1 MSTPHHHDKPGTGEP
16 GTSARRHGGGEPGM
30 PTPAHDEADT
40 PTPADEART
49 PTPADEART
58 PTPAGEADM
67 SARRHGGGEP
77 GTSADSQAG
86 TSAGT
91 STGPE
96 AVLARRYEALLRAYP
111 KAWRTGRGEE
121 MLGTLLDAAEP
132 GRRTP
137 SPREAASILVQGTK
151 ERFGLRRHRTAGA
164 VWSEGLRIGALVLQ
178 AQSLLALLYFL
189 YDIRLDVYLSTMVVW
204 GVLTAALGTGAI
216 LALLAGRT
224 VTATVLTGLW
234 TAVPF
239 ASDGVSHLL
248 LTALVVLVGLSVADR
263 SPERRRIS
271 AVWLVA
277 APVGLLM
284 WLGYLLVTGAYFSPG
299 YGLFYPLALL
309 AAITV
314 GVVADPRLP
323 IAVAVLTVVVILDN
337 SVHLPAPLDTY
348 RPADTLTWRLGPTIV
363 VFAAIAVVLL
373 AIGHVRARRL
383 ARI

>member
-1 MSTPHHHDKPGTGEP
+1 MSTHHADDEPGTGASHHRDGEP
-16 GTSARRHGGGEPGM
+16 GISARRHGGGEPDLN
-30 PTPAHDEADT
+30 ASHDRD
-40 PTPADEART
+40 
-49 PTPADEART
+49 
-58 PTPAGEADM
+58 G
-67 SARRHGGGEP
+67 
-77 GTSADSQAG
+77 GTSL
-86 TSAGT
+86 
-91 STGPE
+91 STGTE
-96 AVLARRYEALLRAYP
+96 AVLARRYGALLRAYP
-111 KAWRTGRGEE
+111 KAWRAARGDE

-151 ERFGLRRHRTAGA
+151 ERAGLRRRRTAGA

-189 YDIRLDVYLSTMVVW
+189 YDIRLDALSPRVAAWAVPTV
-204 GVLTAALGTGAI
+204 ALGIGAI
-216 LALLAGRT
+216 LALITGRT
-224 VTATVLTGLW
+224 IAATVLTGLW
-234 TAVPF
+234 AAVPF

-248 LTALVVLVGLSVADR
+248 LTAFVVLVGLSVADR
-263 SPERRRIS
+263 TPEQRRIS

-284 WLGYLLVTGAYFSPG
+284 WLGYLLVTGFYHSPAYG
-299 YGLFYPLALL
+299 IFYPLALL

-323 IAVAVLTVVVILDN
+323 IAAAVLTVVVILDN

-348 RPADTLTWRLGPTIV
+348 RAADTLTWRLGPTIAV
-363 VFAAIAVVLL
+363 LAAIAVALL
-373 AIGHVRARRL
+373 AIGHLRARRL